1 MISHEWQFDGLV
13 GPSHNYAGLASGNLA
28 SKRNAWAV
36 SNPRKAA
43 LQGLEKMQFVQS
55 LGLKQGFLPPHPR
68 PVIAA
73 LRARG
78 FAGNDAKIL
87 EDAHAKAPE
96 LLAAVYSSAFMW
108 VANAATVSASS
119 DTVDGKLHLTP
130 ANLISHFHRS
140 LEPRFSTRL
149 LRHIFADSRYFTVH
163 DPLPASGDFADE
175 GAANHM
181 RVAAQHEAKGVNI
194 YVYGAAEKSRERP
207 QKFIARQQRE
217 ASEDIA
223 RTHGVKRAIYVQQ
236 SPRAIDLG
244 VFHNDVIA
252 MNTTRLM
259 LAHEHAF
266 IEGISDKIEVPDF
279 NYIEVTD
286 AELTV
291 EEAVATYF
299 FNSQLFELADGN
311 YALIAPQECAEH
323 PRACALLES
332 LSTRNS
338 PRITHHFLDVRES
351 MRNGGGPACLRLRVV
366 MNEMESAAMHPG
378 IILTEKRYAALQQ
391 WVQQFYRDRLSFDDL
406 RDPNFPTEIAVAL
419 EALEEIIGMQG
430 LYQL

>member
-1 MISHEWQFDGLV
+1 LTAHEWQLDGLV
-13 GPSHNYAGLASGNLA
+13 GPSHSYAGLASGNLA
-28 SKRNAWAV
+28 SAYNAGAV

-43 LQGLEKMQFVQS
+43 LEGLTKMRFVQGLGV
-55 LGLKQGFLPPHPR
+55 KQGFLPPHPR

-78 FAGNDAKIL
+78 FTGNDAKIL

-108 VANAATVSASS
+108 VANAATVSASR
-119 DTVDGKLHLTP
+119 DTADGKLHLTP

-140 LEPRFSTRL
+140 LEPEFTSRL
-149 LRHIFADSRYFTVH
+149 LRRIFADANYFRVH
-163 DPLPASGDFADE
+163 DPLPASADFADE

-181 RVAAQHEAKGVNI
+181 RVAAAHDEEGVNI
-194 YVYGAAEKSRERP
+194 YVYGAAENSRNLP
-207 QKFIARQQRE
+207 QKFVARQQRAACE
-217 ASEDIA
+217 AIA
-223 RTHGVKRAIYVQQ
+223 RTHGVQRAIYVQQ
-236 SPRAIDLG
+236 NPYAIDAG

-259 LAHEHAF
+259 IAHQQAF
-266 IEGISDKIEVPDF
+266 VAGIRDKIEVTDF

-299 FNSQLFELADGN
+299 FNSQLLELADGN
-311 YALIAPQECAEH
+311 FALVAPQECAEH
-323 PRACALLES
+323 KRARALIES
-332 LSTRNS
+332 LATDHGL
-338 PRITHHFLDVRES
+338 PLAHHFLDVRES

-366 MNEMESAAMHPG
+366 MNEAESAAMHQG

-391 WVQQFYRDRLSFDDL
+391 WVQHFYRDRLTFNDL
-406 RDPNFPTEIAVAL
+406 RDPKFPDEIAAAL
-419 EALEEIIGMQG
+419 EALEGILEMKG
-430 LYQL
+430 LYQD